1 LEVIAMRRQLARSL
15 TLFGTVSLAISW
27 LIAAPTASAG
37 DPCYHS
43 FEMPAATSEATTQVK
58 LMPCAFGPTVAQVP
72 VGSTV
77 TFFNGPDFTHLVTG
91 ANQAWGSR
99 DAEIQPGGTV
109 SYTFDTAGVYPYACA
124 LHRGMSGAIVVGDVA
139 AATGGAGAAGAGT
152 TGAGVDAPG
161 TAATSATTTATGSV
175 DGPML
180 LTVALGIAV
189 ILGVLI
195 VVVAVRRRHAHDEPA
210 SPQAA

>member
-1 LEVIAMRRQLARSL
+1 MRRQLARSF
-15 TLFGTVSLAISW
+15 TLVTTVSLAIVW

-43 FEMPAATSEATTQVK
+43 FEMPATTSEATTQIK
-58 LMPCAFGPTVAQVP
+58 LMPCAFGPSVAEVS

-99 DAEIQPGGTV
+99 DAEIRPGGTV

-124 LHRGMSGAIVVGDVA
+124 LHRGMSGAIVVGDLA
-139 AATGGAGAAGAGT
+139 AASGSAGAAGAGT
-152 TGAGVDAPG
+152 TSAGVDAPG
-161 TAATSATTTATGSV
+161 AAATSATTTVTGSL
-175 DGPML
+175 DGPIVL
-180 LTVALGIAV
+180 AVALGIAV

-195 VVVAVRRRHAHDEPA
+195 VVVAMRHRHAHDDPA